1 MGFSKYEEY
10 QESFQKLAMNY
21 SNNSVDLFG
30 QIEFD
35 KELKSLNEQID
46 DKFIMIH
53 VLLEKEYGES
63 LTGQD

>member
-1 MGFSKYEEY
+1 
-10 QESFQKLAMNY
+10 MNY